1 MKKILS
7 LILAIAMAVTALSGC
22 GKKTEKIEGDTDELT
37 IFLHYFGYCVFNDEW
52 PIFQKAAELTGVK
65 LHGTASES
73 ISDSSQAWNTMLAS
87 KEFPDII
94 CGDRSKLR
102 DLADMGGLIPLDDL
116 IEEYAPNVKKFF
128 NECPEAKLAATSA
141 DGHIYFI
148 PGSLSGIDKE
158 AVTSKAW
165 FIRMDWLKK
174 LGLEVPKTVDEY
186 YEVLK
191 AFKTQDP
198 NGNGKADEI
207 PYFNRQEG
215 IMDLF
220 QLFGADYTWH
230 EDKNGNLVY
239 GRIEETYKNAIRE
252 IAKWY
257 KEGLIDTEIYSR
269 GQQTRE
275 QLLSQNIGGST
286 HDWVSST
293 GKYNDTYKDQ
303 IEGFDW
309 QGMVPP
315 ADINGEVKEVRS
327 RSVLHGE
334 GWGISKDNKHIET
347 TMKYFDF
354 WMSDTGR
361 ELLSY
366 GVEGIHYN
374 VVDGKKVFTDEVLNS
389 SEGVPTYMRN
399 QGQVEIGSV
408 GDIAAEVAGMN
419 EYSQKAFKLYEDGGF
434 VKKEF
439 SLSGFTEE
447 EGDELGNIGVDITT
461 YIDEMSQKWILGTS
475 DVDADW
481 DTYIA
486 TIKKMGYDKWEK
498 IFNDVYKR
506 QNALLKK

>member
-7 LILAIAMAVTALSGC
+7 LILAAAMMMTAISGC
-22 GKKTEKIEGDTDELT
+22 GKKTTKIEGDTDELT
-37 IFLHYFGYCVFNDEW
+37 IHLHYFGYCVFNDEW

-87 KEFPDII
+87 KEYPDII
-94 CGDRSKLR
+94 AGESGKLTE
-102 DLADMGGLIPLDDL
+102 LGEMGGLIPLEDL
-116 IEEYAPNVKKFF
+116 IDKYAPNVKKFF
-128 NECPEAKLAATSA
+128 EECPQAKIKATSA
-141 DGHIYFI
+141 DGHIYYI

-158 AVTSKAW
+158 ALTSKTW
-165 FIRMDWLKK
+165 FIRMDWLDK
-174 LGLEVPKTVDEY
+174 LGLEVPKTVDELHD
-186 YEVLK
+186 VLM

-220 QLFGADYTWH
+220 QLFGADYGWH
-230 EDKNGNLVY
+230 EDGKGGIVY
-239 GRIEETYKNAIRE
+239 GRTEESYKNAIRE

-275 QLLSQNIGGST
+275 QLLSQNLGGCT

-293 GKYNDTYKDQ
+293 GKYNDTYKDT
-303 IEGFDW
+303 IPGFDW
-309 QGMVPP
+309 EGMIPP

-327 RSVLHGE
+327 RSILHGE
-334 GWGISKDNKHIET
+334 GWGISKDNKYVET

-354 WMSDTGR
+354 WMSDVGK
-361 ELLSY
+361 ELIAY
-366 GVEGIHYN
+366 GVEGVHYN
-374 VVDGKKVFTDEVLNS
+374 VVDGKKVFTDAVLHS

-408 GDIAAEVAGMN
+408 GSIDAEVAGMN
-419 EYSQKAFKLYEDGGF
+419 EVSQKAFMMYEDGGF
-434 VKKEF
+434 VKKQFEID
-439 SLSGFTEE
+439 GFTEE
-447 EGDELGNIGVDITT
+447 ENEELGNIGTDIKT
-461 YIDEMSQKWILGTS
+461 YIDEMSQKWVLGTS

-481 DTYIA
+481 DTYIS
-486 TIKKMGYDKWEK
+486 TIKSMGYDKWTK
-498 IFNDVYKR
+498 IYNDVYAR
-506 QNALLKK
+506 QQALVK